1 MRGGIRRGGRMSPTD
16 KDLAMARELLAKAE
30 RETDPVKRARLEA
43 LAESY
48 WRTGER
54 KGLTIDFE
62 LLPKSG
68 NGGAGP

>member
-1 MRGGIRRGGRMSPTD
+1 MSPTE

-48 WRTGER
+48 WRTSDN
-54 KGLTIDFE
+54 KGLTVDFE
-62 LLPKSG
+62 LPPKGG
-68 NGGAGP
+68 NGGADP